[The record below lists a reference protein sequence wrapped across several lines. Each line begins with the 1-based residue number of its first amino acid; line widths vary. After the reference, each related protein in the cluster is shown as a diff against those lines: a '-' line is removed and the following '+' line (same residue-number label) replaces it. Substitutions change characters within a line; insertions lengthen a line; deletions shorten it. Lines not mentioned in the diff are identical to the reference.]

1 MPQKP
6 VVGNSG
12 SPILK
17 IGTYKLR
24 PTLNGNILSVYLLP
38 GSIRYGQRGL
48 RSDVMKRCNNCAQSA
63 QMEEM
68 AKVNYSRNTLCRS
81 LVGPLEDIESI
92 FLCFSHGTVILYDL
106 LFFGKNINV

>member
-38 GSIRYGQRGL
+38 GSIRYGQQWL
-48 RSDVMKRCNNCAQSA
+48 RRDVMKRCNNCAQCG
-63 QMEEM
+63 QVEEM
-68 AKVNYSRNTLCRS
+68 AKVNYSRNTLCQS

-92 FLCFSHGTVILYDL
+92 FLYFSHFTVTIYE
-106 LFFGKNINV
+106 LFFLTKNR

>member
-24 PTLNGNILSVYLLP
+24 PALNGNILSVYLLP
-38 GSIRYGQRGL
+38 GSIRYGQQWL
-48 RSDVMKRCNNCAQSA
+48 RRDVMKRCNNCAQSA
-63 QMEEM
+63 QVEEM

-81 LVGPLEDIESI
+81 LVRPLEDIKSI
-92 FLCFSHGTVILYDL
+92 FLCFSHDMVSFYDFFL
-106 LFFGKNINV
+106 LKYW